1 MALFVITI
9 FGRVWRNLQRF
20 SRVAGEIRR
29 RNVRAGS
36 FSAQNSVP
44 ELAGVAAEIDGMV
57 SELRKLSHA
66 VENSASAVLIFDAQG
81 RIEYANSATA
91 GLTGYGVPELIGRR
105 GRLLRGRGTSVAA
118 FMQMFRTAADGRTW
132 RGEFSGR
139 RKTGERTEE
148 GREGKECERKVRSG
162 WGWGE

>member
-66 VENSASAVLIFDAQG
+66 AENSASAVLIFDAQG
-81 RIEYANSATA
+81 RIANANSAQA
-91 GLTGYGVPELIGRR
+91 GLHGVAVPDLIRRRRRPLPGRAP
-105 GRLLRGRGTSVAA
+105 RLAPLP
-118 FMQMFRTAADGRTW
+118 QQ
-132 RGEFSGR
+132 
-139 RKTGERTEE
+139 
-148 GREGKECERKVRSG
+148 
-162 WGWGE
+162 